1 MMPLDDPRVDAAIA
15 ELQALIRAQFPE
27 TTFSVGP
34 GEDPVGM
41 YITAT
46 SDVDDL
52 DEVIDVVV
60 ERLLEM
66 QVDEGLPVYVIPVH
80 PIERVY
86 AELHA
91 PDPVGARIALL
102 LG

>member
-15 ELQALIRAQFPE
+15 ELQDMIKAHYSEVVF
-27 TTFSVGP
+27 TVGP
-34 GEDPVGM
+34 GEDPIGM

-46 SDVDDL
+46 VDVDDL

-66 QVDEGLPVYVIPVH
+66 QVDEGLPVYVLPVH
-80 PIERVY
+80 PIERVL

-91 PDPVGARIALL
+91 PHPVGLRVALM